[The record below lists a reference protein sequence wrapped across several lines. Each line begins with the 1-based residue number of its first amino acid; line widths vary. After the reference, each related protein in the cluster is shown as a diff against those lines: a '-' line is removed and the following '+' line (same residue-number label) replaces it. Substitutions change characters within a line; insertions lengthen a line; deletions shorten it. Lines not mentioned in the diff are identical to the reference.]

1 MEMKTERSVEAL
13 FDGLSSPRGTG
24 DVASKGPFFVM
35 AGPCAVE
42 NEDITIKTAEQLKE
56 ITSMLGLPL
65 FSSLPIERLTA
76 LVWIAFVV

>member
-24 DVASKGPFFVM
+24 DVASKGPFFVTL
-35 AGPCAVE
+35 PCAVE

-56 ITSMLGLPL
+56 ITSMLGLL
-65 FSSLPIERLTA
+65 FIFKSSYRKA
-76 LVWIAFVV
+76 NRSSG